1 MLGSPPRVRSRHGLP
16 VSGACPPRITSAC
29 AEQTY
34 PRPAPQI
41 IRRDHLRVCGADIVA
56 MPANGLLMGSPPR
69 VRSRHRHGGR
79 YAGGRGITSACAEQ
93 TTARAWACS
102 PGRDH
107 LRVCGADILLHP
119 YEPHTVGSPPRV
131 RSRLENRIEVTHAS
145 GITSACAEQ
154 TGRRDRFGYPSGD
167 HLRVCGADVGIG
179 LMDAR
184 GLGSPPRVRSRRVAR
199 PPYRT
204 EMGITSACAEQTAT
218 FLCSTC
224 RCRDHLRVCGADTSL
239 SRMSPGRGGITSACA
254 EQTWCWRGRR
264 RLWWD
269 HLRVCGADA
278 FIRYTC
284 TSQSGSSPR
293 VRSRRCRRLLQRR
306 ERGITSAC
314 AEQTYEGLLTRKVTW
329 DHLRVCGADTA
340 RPEGDGYYRGSPP
353 RVRSRRTRR

>member
-1 MLGSPPRVRSRHGLP
+1 MG
-16 VSGACPPRITSAC
+16 ITSAC

-41 IRRDHLRVCGADIVA
+41 IR
-56 MPANGLLMGSPPR
+56 
-69 VRSRHRHGGR
+69 
-79 YAGGRGITSACAEQ
+79 
-93 TTARAWACS
+93 
-102 PGRDH
+102 RDH

-239 SRMSPGRGGITSACA
+239 SRMSPGRG
-254 EQTWCWRGRR
+254 
-264 RLWWD
+264 D
-269 HLRVCGADA
+269 HLRVCGADG
-278 FIRYTC
+278 I
-284 TSQSGSSPR
+284 PHVE
-293 VRSRRCRRLLQRR
+293 VRAGQ
-306 ERGITSAC
+306 
-314 AEQTYEGLLTRKVTW
+314 
-329 DHLRVCGADTA
+329 
-340 RPEGDGYYRGSPP
+340 GSPP
-353 RVRSRRTRR
+353 RVRSRR

>member
-1 MLGSPPRVRSRHGLP
+1 MCGADTAYRYRVRVLRGSPPRVRSRRVEWPVGLP
-16 VSGACPPRITSAC
+16 AMGITSAC

-167 HLRVCGADVGIG
+167 HLRVCGADLDETGR
-179 LMDAR
+179 DRTAE
-184 GLGSPPRVRSRRVAR
+184 GSPPRVRSRLPSGALDAR
-199 PPYRT
+199 
-204 EMGITSACAEQTAT
+204 
-218 FLCSTC
+218 
-224 RCRDHLRVCGADTSL
+224 H
-239 SRMSPGRGGITSACA
+239 GGITSACA
-254 EQTWCWRGRR
+254 EQTMRWHWM
-264 RLWWD
+264 
-269 HLRVCGADA
+269 
-278 FIRYTC
+278 
-284 TSQSGSSPR
+284 
-293 VRSRRCRRLLQRR
+293 
-306 ERGITSAC
+306 
-314 AEQTYEGLLTRKVTW
+314 
-329 DHLRVCGADTA
+329 
-340 RPEGDGYYRGSPP
+340 
-353 RVRSRRTRR
+353 